1 MWWYFLCQ
9 NNEIKEKSFY
19 LTIVLQGHKNQ
30 MWEDILQS
38 VFFFLV
44 FLPQTSVKVKQVMLT
59 MTELNVKNRN

>member
-1 MWWYFLCQ
+1 MVFFVS